1 MLKERGKKMKLWY
14 SSPARQWCEALPVG
28 NGRLGGMVYGGCAHE
43 LIKLN
48 EDSIWSGKALDRIN
62 PDALENLQKI
72 REMLHDGQIEE
83 AERLAMCALSGV
95 PDSQRAYQPAGELTL
110 DMPGLGE
117 VTDYRRELDL
127 EEGIAKVVFSANE
140 TRYTR
145 EVFSSYPDGVL
156 AVRLDAEGREGISF
170 DCRLG
175 RCHNWT
181 DEMGREGDTIW
192 FTSGC
197 GEGGISF
204 CVAARVRISG
214 GTVGI
219 IGQTL
224 TVENARNAEI
234 YLAVETSFRHEDF
247 VGACRDRLDRVWGKT
262 YEEIRSAHCRDYRK
276 LFGRLELAFAQEDP
290 GLEALP
296 VDERLQ
302 AVKEGKEDIGLVSL
316 YFQYGRYLLIASS
329 REGSL
334 PANLQ
339 GIWNESLTPPW
350 DSKFTININT
360 EMNYW
365 IAESGNLAECHL
377 PLFELL
383 ERIKENGKE
392 TARRMYGCRGSV
404 AHHNTDIYADTAP
417 QDLCITSTF
426 WVMGEAWLATHV
438 WEHYLYTRDKDFLEK
453 HFDILEQSVSFFY
466 DFLTEG
472 PDGTLVTSP
481 TISPENT
488 YRTKDGKE
496 GHLCEGATMDVEI
509 LQELFRCYIG
519 ACGVLG
525 KEEARIRKAQ
535 EVCSRFPKLKT
546 GRYGQLLEW
555 MEDYE
560 EPEPGHR
567 HISHLYGVYPGTTLT
582 WQETPELMRAARRS
596 LDRRLENGGGHTG
609 WSRAWIIG
617 LWAHFG
623 EGEKVYEN
631 LQALLAKG
639 TFPNLMDNHPM
650 GDGFVFQIDGNL
662 GAAAAVLEMLVLSQ
676 QGRVVLLPALPEKL
690 NGGSVCG
697 ICLKGGAS
705 LSMRWHE
712 GRVTWLK
719 LDAKDE
725 FKAQLEVNGTEESIA
740 LAAGESLE
748 RTY

>member
-1 MLKERGKKMKLWY
+1 
-14 SSPARQWCEALPVG
+14 
-28 NGRLGGMVYGGCAHE
+28 
-43 LIKLN
+43 
-48 EDSIWSGKALDRIN
+48 
-62 PDALENLQKI
+62 
-72 REMLHDGQIEE
+72 
-83 AERLAMCALSGV
+83 
-95 PDSQRAYQPAGELTL
+95 
-110 DMPGLGE
+110 
-117 VTDYRRELDL
+117 
-127 EEGIAKVVFSANE
+127 
-140 TRYTR
+140 
-145 EVFSSYPDGVL
+145 
-156 AVRLDAEGREGISF
+156 
-170 DCRLG
+170 
-175 RCHNWT
+175 
-181 DEMGREGDTIW
+181 
-192 FTSGC
+192 
-197 GEGGISF
+197 
-204 CVAARVRISG
+204 
-214 GTVGI
+214 
-219 IGQTL
+219 
-224 TVENARNAEI
+224 
-234 YLAVETSFRHEDF
+234 
-247 VGACRDRLDRVWGKT
+247 
-262 YEEIRSAHCRDYRK
+262 
-276 LFGRLELAFAQEDP
+276 
-290 GLEALP
+290 
-296 VDERLQ
+296 
-302 AVKEGKEDIGLVSL
+302 
-316 YFQYGRYLLIASS
+316 
-329 REGSL
+329 
-334 PANLQ
+334 
-339 GIWNESLTPPW
+339 
-350 DSKFTININT
+350 
-360 EMNYW
+360 
-365 IAESGNLAECHL
+365 
-377 PLFELL
+377 
-383 ERIKENGKE
+383 
-392 TARRMYGCRGSV
+392 
-404 AHHNTDIYADTAP
+404 
-417 QDLCITSTF
+417 
-426 WVMGEAWLATHV
+426 
-438 WEHYLYTRDKDFLEK
+438 
-453 HFDILEQSVSFFY
+453 
-466 DFLTEG
+466 
-472 PDGTLVTSP
+472 
-481 TISPENT
+481 
-488 YRTKDGKE
+488 
-496 GHLCEGATMDVEI
+496 MDVEI

-662 GAAAAVLEMLVLSQ
+662 GAAAAILEMLVLSQ

>member
-1 MLKERGKKMKLWY
+1 M
-14 SSPARQWCEALPVG
+14 G
-28 NGRLGGMVYGGCAHE
+28 NGRLGGMVYGGCNHE

-72 REMLHDGQIEE
+72 REMLHDGRIEE
-83 AERLAMCALSGV
+83 AERLAMCALPGV
-95 PDSQRAYQPAGELTL
+95 PDSQRAYQPAGE
-110 DMPGLGE
+110 
-117 VTDYRRELDL
+117 
-127 EEGIAKVVFSANE
+127 
-140 TRYTR
+140 
-145 EVFSSYPDGVL
+145 
-156 AVRLDAEGREGISF
+156 
-170 DCRLG
+170 
-175 RCHNWT
+175 
-181 DEMGREGDTIW
+181 
-192 FTSGC
+192 
-197 GEGGISF
+197 
-204 CVAARVRISG
+204 
-214 GTVGI
+214 
-219 IGQTL
+219 
-224 TVENARNAEI
+224 
-234 YLAVETSFRHEDF
+234 
-247 VGACRDRLDRVWGKT
+247 
-262 YEEIRSAHCRDYRK
+262 
-276 LFGRLELAFAQEDP
+276 
-290 GLEALP
+290 
-296 VDERLQ
+296 
-302 AVKEGKEDIGLVSL
+302 
-316 YFQYGRYLLIASS
+316 
-329 REGSL
+329 
-334 PANLQ
+334 
-339 GIWNESLTPPW
+339 PW

-377 PLFELL
+377 PLFDLL

-438 WEHYLYTRDKDFLEK
+438 WEHYLYTKDKDFLEK

-496 GHLCEGATMDVEI
+496 GHLCEGATMDAEI

-525 KEEARIRKAQ
+525 KEEERIRKAR

-609 WSRAWIIG
+609 WSR
-617 LWAHFG
+617 
-623 EGEKVYEN
+623 
-631 LQALLAKG
+631 
-639 TFPNLMDNHPM
+639 T
-650 GDGFVFQIDGNL
+650 
-662 GAAAAVLEMLVLSQ
+662 
-676 QGRVVLLPALPEKL
+676 
-690 NGGSVCG
+690 
-697 ICLKGGAS
+697 
-705 LSMRWHE
+705 
-712 GRVTWLK
+712 
-719 LDAKDE
+719 
-725 FKAQLEVNGTEESIA
+725 
-740 LAAGESLE
+740 
-748 RTY
+748 